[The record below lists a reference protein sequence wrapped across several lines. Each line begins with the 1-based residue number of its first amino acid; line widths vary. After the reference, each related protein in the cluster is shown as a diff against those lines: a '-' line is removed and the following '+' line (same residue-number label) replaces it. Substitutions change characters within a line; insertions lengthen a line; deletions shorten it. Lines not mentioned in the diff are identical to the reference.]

1 MPRVLWTL
9 LRFVFLLPFLVARVA
24 VRRLRGLT
32 PRRWTFLFAMAN
44 EVVRWW
50 IAAVLGRFATG
61 AAPGNLPS
69 PRLRGRLARDTQL
82 EPTTLAGCNAEW
94 HRPRGKD
101 TKRCLLYLHGGG
113 FVTGSIGT
121 HRALMARLA
130 QAAEA
135 RVVGI
140 DYRLAPAH
148 PFPAG
153 LDDCVAA
160 YRALLDS
167 GEKPEHLFIG
177 GDSAGGGLT
186 LSTLLRLKA
195 EGLPMPAGAV
205 VLSPAVDLTDVRD
218 SWHANFEVDYLG
230 PIRDHVLALVPAYLG
245 PEPDPMQPLAS
256 PIQGD
261 LAGLPPLCI
270 HVGQREVLRDQV
282 LAFADKA
289 KASGV
294 PVELLVGEDMVHV
307 WHAFAGLQPESDA
320 AIAQLG
326 AFLRARAPG

>member
-1 MPRVLWTL
+1 MWTL
-9 LRFVFLLPFLVARVA
+9 LRFLFLLPFLFARVV

-32 PRRWTFLFAMAN
+32 PRRWTFLFAMGI

-50 IAAVLGRFATG
+50 IAVLLLRFAAG
-61 AAPGNLPS
+61 RAPGDLPS

-82 EPTTLAGCNAEW
+82 EPTTLGGCNAEW

-101 TKRCLLYLHGGG
+101 AKRCLLYLHGGG

-130 QAAEA
+130 LAGET

-160 YRALLDS
+160 YRALLDA
-167 GEKPEHLFIG
+167 GEKPEQLFIG

-195 EGLPMPAGAV
+195 EGLPLPAGAV

-218 SWHANFEVDYLG
+218 SWHANFAFDYLA
-230 PIRDHVLALVPAYLG
+230 PIRDHVLTLVPAYLG
-245 PEPDPMQPLAS
+245 PEPDPMQPYAS
-256 PIQGD
+256 PIHGD
-261 LAGLPPLCI
+261 LSGLPPLCI
-270 HVGQREVLRDQV
+270 HVGGREVLRDQV
-282 LAFADKA
+282 VAFADKA

-307 WHAFAGLQPESDA
+307 WHAFAGLQPDSDE
-320 AIAQLG
+320 AIAKVG
-326 AFLRARAPG
+326 AFLRAHAPG